1 MERYTIEGTTLTNIA
16 NAIRSKTG
24 STEPIQVME
33 MANEIGNINGTGED
47 VTAET
52 NEYTVKITQLE
63 SVVTALETELEGK
76 ASGGSG
82 GGSIPTYT
90 LTIESDNGVYSGY
103 ACTVFRDGAIAA
115 ENTLQVFS
123 DAYTTPHT
131 IENVVCNSL
140 IAIGPSYDVPGFSI
154 TNGSLSVPT
163 GTNANRLYIIS
174 ATGGSNVTL
183 RIYDND

>member
-1 MERYTIEGTTLTNIA
+1 MSNKTQIQTNNTNLDALITRV
-16 NAIRSKTG
+16 NAAK
-24 STEPIQVME
+24 
-33 MANEIGNINGTGED
+33 N
-47 VTAET
+47 TA
-52 NEYTVKITQLE
+52 
-63 SVVTALETELEGK
+63 
-76 ASGGSG
+76 ASLPDAGGGSG
-82 GGSIPTYT
+82 GGSVPTYT
-90 LTIESDNGVYSGY
+90 LTIESDNGIYSGY

-140 IAIGPSYDVPGFSI
+140 IAISPSYDIPGFSI

-163 GTNANRLYIIS
+163 GTSAIRLYTIS
-174 ATGGSNVTL
+174 ATDGSNVTL